1 MKNTVSNSIP
11 KSNNKEDF
19 SEFPRQWRDFSYCT
33 LKWQKH
39 KLHFVWIEENE
50 AIKILTVSIRD
61 DGCISFINILVS
73 SLSTEKQDY
82 QILHSS
88 NGVIFTHKHERSH
101 AFTTL
106 TVYSFGCFQTVLGA
120 EV

>member
-1 MKNTVSNSIP
+1 MAKAQLAFCLNIRKWGNKNSDSV
-11 KSNNKEDF
+11 
-19 SEFPRQWRDFSYCT
+19 
-33 LKWQKH
+33 
-39 KLHFVWIEENE
+39 
-50 AIKILTVSIRD
+50 AIRD

-88 NGVIFTHKHERSH
+88 NGVIFTHKHERLH
-101 AFTTL
+101 AFTPL
-106 TVYSFGCFQTVLGA
+106 TVYCFGCFQTVLGA